1 MSANTSR
8 SLETTDS
15 ILSDEQYTITE
26 GALCLVRGTLASLGV
41 AANIVN
47 VKTFMA
53 MGLKDVMTI
62 CFLSLSLSD
71 LGYLL
76 TVICRAASFAFMTAE
91 SLWQFCV
98 WFPVEPYGVYIYFGH
113 AGKIPYIMSNI
124 TTTFLAVVSELPP
137 CACLHGM
144 ASQNVPG
151 SNVTRPTLWI
161 SPKREGVK
169 DVVWAMRDTFVP
181 FVTQVI
187 ILICLLV
194 LTSRLRSAYIFRQ
207 KITIRA
213 LVLERPKLT
222 DRLESGSGVLCTEIK
237 GLGGKDL
244 QVVQQVV
251 LISVVY
257 VFCNTPTILVNFV
270 GVIEPQF
277 SIEKLYKNLYLTMT
291 GVKHLCQTINASFN
305 IFIYSR
311 VQPLPDDIF
320 LFGHLMNIVDDPTLG
335 SGREGKYEDLST
347 LRHVVT
353 RTLASVR
360 AAKIAHCNSSSF
372 SAK

>member
-1 MSANTSR
+1 MAGNISVR
-8 SLETTDS
+8 LETIDN

-26 GALCLVRGTLASLGV
+26 GTLCLVRGTLACLGV

-53 MGLKDVMTI
+53 MGLKDAMTI

-91 SLWQFCV
+91 SLSQFCV

-113 AGKIPYIMSNI
+113 AGRIPYIMSNI
-124 TTTFLAVVSELPP
+124 TTTFLAVVRCLCVAKPLLFKNMFGKRITLIVLTVSVTFSVVSYLPV
-137 CACLHGM
+137 LVYMGM
-144 ASQNVPG
+144 TSQNVPG

-161 SPKREGVK
+161 SPKREEVK
-169 DVVWAMRDTFVP
+169 DVVWAMRDAFVP
-181 FVTQVI
+181 FASQVI

-207 KITIRA
+207 KLTIRG
-213 LVLERPKLT
+213 LVPERPKST

-257 VFCNTPTILVNFV
+257 VFCNTPTILVNFA

-277 SIEKLYKNLYLTMT
+277 SIEKLYKNLYLTVT

-311 VQPLPDDIF
+311 Y
-320 LFGHLMNIVDDPTLG
+320 NSKYRKTL
-335 SGREGKYEDLST
+335 LS
-347 LRHVVT
+347 
-353 RTLASVR
+353 
-360 AAKIAHCNSSSF
+360 N
-372 SAK
+372 